1 MGRRVMTA
9 TLDGTASAG
18 ACSYP
23 CRLKLL
29 VCLECLPQ
37 SLAPSD
43 WVQKP
48 PADLAPTT
56 YEIGNLFLTT
66 YVLPFEVA
74 SIVLLAALIGAV
86 AVSRKEVR
94 G

>member
-1 MGRRVMTA
+1 MGRRVKTA

-48 PADLAPTT
+48 PAKAP
-56 YEIGNLFLTT
+56 IK
-66 YVLPFEVA
+66 
-74 SIVLLAALIGAV
+74 AAKLVKV
-86 AVSRKEVR
+86 AVVSTDWP
-94 G
+94 